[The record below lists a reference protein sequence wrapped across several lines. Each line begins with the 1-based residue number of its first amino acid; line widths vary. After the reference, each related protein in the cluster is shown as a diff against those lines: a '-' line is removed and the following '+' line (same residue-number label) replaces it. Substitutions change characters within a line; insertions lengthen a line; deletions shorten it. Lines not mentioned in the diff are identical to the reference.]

1 MQRCRGETS
10 VFPPPPYSLTRFR
23 GAPVKCPGR
32 ASEGYSQ
39 PLPLSPPAGVR
50 APAAYAR
57 LCPSLLLCVRY
68 IRHRGR
74 RRRRLLPRARRLR
87 WRAVVACP
95 SRPARIPIVRRRHM
109 PSSAKRGCPRSWT
122 RRARVRCATPQTA
135 LVINADRS
143 HRRHICFVRFRI
155 LRFRCLLRFQ
165 TGV

>member
-1 MQRCRGETS
+1 MLRCRGETS
-10 VFPPPPYSLTRFR
+10 VFPPLPYSLTRFR

-68 IRHRGR
+68 IRHRR
-74 RRRRLLPRARRLR
+74 RRRPPRACRLR

-95 SRPARIPIVRRRHM
+95 ARPARIPLVRRHHV

-135 LVINADRS
+135 LVINADRRRH
-143 HRRHICFVRFRI
+143 HRRHMCLVRFHI
-155 LRFRCLLRFQ
+155 L
-165 TGV
+165 